1 MAQVSFASASVEIN
15 EFKGESSKSVVSLR
29 SMNLIVQKIS
39 RAEDSPISLLYT
51 CFRRAYFDCSDGQ
64 CVALNPRLPSAS
76 ALSGH
81 LRLGP
86 AERAGPGIFLPGS
99 LHGSV
104 LQCNQKAV
112 GALLLLFPARVCKF
126 SLGKAVP
133 EPLFLLEPQLRAPTQ
148 RAQAPRTGVG

>member
-1 MAQVSFASASVEIN
+1 MALKPRFA
-15 EFKGESSKSVVSLR
+15 
-29 SMNLIVQKIS
+29 
-39 RAEDSPISLLYT
+39 
-51 CFRRAYFDCSDGQ
+51 
-64 CVALNPRLPSAS
+64 SAS

-86 AERAGPGIFLPGS
+86 AGRAGPGIFLPGS

-112 GALLLLFPARVCKF
+112 GALLLLFPAKVCKF

-148 RAQAPRTGVG
+148 RAQAPRTGVGCSARASCCLHDSRHATPHAAAACLRDAQGAPGSAFPWLNPCPSSSSSRWAES